1 MRSTNNSRSVPQFG
15 DNQLGNKEGGMHKMI
30 KRFGMM
36 SGLFAVVITMALSG
50 VANAQTCQRGI
61 CCAAGAAGPDH
72 NFQTARALVGDTIDL
87 RALTGNGDT
96 AVCTDIGVTVT
107 NVHFRIFHGDVTEV
121 QPNLIASPHQFTLP
135 GCDPS
140 QGTSTTNVPSTT
152 VADVAD
158 GVAGFIIVE
167 EDASG

>member
-1 MRSTNNSRSVPQFG
+1 MSQGRSAMRSSMFGNPELSYVKEPVCRSSRGVSMLAVA
-15 DNQLGNKEGGMHKMI
+15 
-30 KRFGMM
+30 
-36 SGLFAVVITMALSG
+36 FAAAITLALPG
-50 VANAQTCQRGI
+50 VASAQCQRGI
-61 CCAAGAAGPDH
+61 CCSAGAAGPDH

-121 QPNLIASPHQFTLP
+121 QPNLISSPHQFTLP

-140 QGTSTTNVPSTT
+140 QGTSTTNV
-152 VADVAD
+152 
-158 GVAGFIIVE
+158 
-167 EDASG
+167 